1 VAMVHVNNCSSD
13 INAWA
18 TIFREFAARLG
29 MELKPDRLYDTLFLE
44 STRADADAG
53 GLANYSYQSGENI
66 TKIQAGRPLF
76 VRTPNSKFSLPNF
89 MLTQLYA
96 AFAPLQLGMDILVNE
111 EHVQT
116 DVMIAQGGL
125 FRTPVIGQQVLA
137 NALNIPITVM
147 STAGEGGPWGMAVL
161 ANFAY
166 RQTAMNLED
175 FLDQEVFK
183 EPESMTLSPEPER
196 VAGYCE
202 FIQRYQAGLPVEAAA
217 GQAIKY

>member
-1 VAMVHVNNCSSD
+1 
-13 INAWA
+13 
-18 TIFREFAARLG
+18 
-29 MELKPDRLYDTLFLE
+29 
-44 STRADADAG
+44 
-53 GLANYSYQSGENI
+53 
-66 TKIQAGRPLF
+66 
-76 VRTPNSKFSLPNF
+76 
-89 MLTQLYA
+89 
-96 AFAPLQLGMDILVNE
+96 
-111 EHVQT
+111 
-116 DVMIAQGGL
+116 
-125 FRTPVIGQQVLA
+125 
-137 NALNIPITVM
+137 
-147 STAGEGGPWGMAVL
+147 MAVL

>member
-1 VAMVHVNNCSSD
+1 
-13 INAWA
+13 
-18 TIFREFAARLG
+18 
-29 MELKPDRLYDTLFLE
+29 
-44 STRADADAG
+44 
-53 GLANYSYQSGENI
+53 
-66 TKIQAGRPLF
+66 
-76 VRTPNSKFSLPNF
+76 
-89 MLTQLYA
+89 
-96 AFAPLQLGMDILVNE
+96 MDILVNE

-161 ANFAY
+161 ANFAC

-196 VAGYCE
+196 VAGYRE